1 MRPSRGDYGFDSP
14 LVPIGLTIAAV
25 AAGCGTVILFARSW
39 PWLAGLSLASAVVFA
54 LSTISFVWTTRRGKF
69 IVWDELLDAL
79 ALRGDERLL
88 DVGCGRGMVLILAA
102 KRLPAGRAVGVDLWS
117 TVDQSGN
124 REQATLRNAELEG
137 VLDRIELRT
146 ADMRQLPFPDQSF
159 DAVTS
164 SLAIHNIRDAQGRE
178 QALAEI
184 LRVLKAGG
192 TAMIAD
198 ILHAA
203 EYQRYFALRPNTK
216 VEFRR
221 LGWRFWYG
229 GPQIATALVKVRKSR

>member
-1 MRPSRGDYGFDSP
+1 
-14 LVPIGLTIAAV
+14 
-25 AAGCGTVILFARSW
+25 
-39 PWLAGLSLASAVVFA
+39 
-54 LSTISFVWTTRRGKF
+54 
-69 IVWDELLDAL
+69 
-79 ALRGDERLL
+79 
-88 DVGCGRGMVLILAA
+88 MVLILAA

-203 EYQRYFALRPNTK
+203 AYQSISSASQPRYEGGVSPPWLAIL
-216 VEFRR
+216 VRR
-221 LGWRFWYG
+221 AADCDRVGESAEVPLMAR
-229 GPQIATALVKVRKSR
+229 RMHS

>member
-1 MRPSRGDYGFDSP
+1 MQPSRGDYGFDSP
-14 LVPIGLTIAAV
+14 LIRIGLTIAAV
-25 AAGCGTVILFARSW
+25 VAGGGTVILFVRSW

-54 LSTISFVWTTRRGKF
+54 LSTTSFVWTTRRGKF
-69 IVWDELLDAL
+69 IVWDELLNTL

-117 TVDQSGN
+117 ATDQSGN

-137 VLDRIELRT
+137 IRDRIELRT
-146 ADMRQLPFPDQSF
+146 ADMMQLPFPDQSF
-159 DAVTS
+159 DVVTG

-198 ILHAA
+198 ILYTAA
-203 EYQRYFALRPNTK
+203 YRQFFFSQPDTK

>member
-1 MRPSRGDYGFDSP
+1 
-14 LVPIGLTIAAV
+14 
-25 AAGCGTVILFARSW
+25 
-39 PWLAGLSLASAVVFA
+39 
-54 LSTISFVWTTRRGKF
+54 
-69 IVWDELLDAL
+69 
-79 ALRGDERLL
+79 
-88 DVGCGRGMVLILAA
+88 MVLILAA